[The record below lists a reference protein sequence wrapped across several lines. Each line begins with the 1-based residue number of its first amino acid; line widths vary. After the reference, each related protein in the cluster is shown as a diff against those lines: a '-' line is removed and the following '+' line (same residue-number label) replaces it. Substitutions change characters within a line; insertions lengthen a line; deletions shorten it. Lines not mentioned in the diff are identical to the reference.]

1 MPPSAVDPDIP
12 VSPLAPRVR
21 ITIVPVNAAENNTV
35 SSSPPATEV
44 SSPIP
49 IIEAGPTVVVTE
61 PSPTPPAGPQIKSEA
76 ILTPI
81 PPVIEADAQ
90 PFAEVEQGKVD
101 SVEPETFSA
110 SKGPEPTLSVTGPE
124 PVRAATESVTV
135 PVAAEPAVEPETTTV
150 TEAIP
155 TTAPTGA
162 DVPAATKAQPE
173 SSTATESTTE
183 PKATPAAT
191 EPFPAITKVPDET
204 TAVREPQQ
212 ITVPLHKPEVHG
224 EGESI
229 TLTPADVLATIEG
242 STTVAA
248 PVSDIVHVEEGL
260 SKPGPVPVTG
270 QPITEVN
277 VDVAPLVEVLK
288 AEDGPA
294 IVVEEPA
301 VEELVGANIVKDETP
316 APVVGYTSPVAVNE
330 TLAPESNPPTDS
342 LIDATDTP
350 IIVKGKRVT
359 GGEYAA
365 VAEPT
370 VEEQVADTK
379 LEEIKPNPEPIIEP
393 VPTTVVENIKPVE
406 SLSVVQQSLREPAPV
421 SQELVSEPSVEPTPV
436 ITEGADAVAVDKI
449 KPVPPPEVT
458 CEVGKPSASELKVN
472 EVVEPI
478 PTTVVTAVEA
488 HAPPEVNEPVA
499 PKPSSAVDEAT
510 LTKDHGQANGSTT
523 TDPGDSH
530 GALPAATASTR
541 EAVTHAEKFPSA
553 STSHPVSEDNTPS
566 SSKFNS
572 TRKKR
577 ASLFGK
583 LKNIFHQDKE
593 KEKK

>member
-1 MPPSAVDPDIP
+1 VLPSAVDPDIP

-35 SSSPPATEV
+35 SSSPPAAEI

-49 IIEAGPTVVVTE
+49 IIEAGPTVIVTE
-61 PSPTPPAGPQIKSEA
+61 PSPPPPAGPQINSEA
-76 ILTPI
+76 ILAPI
-81 PPVIEADAQ
+81 SPVVEADAQ
-90 PFAEVEQGKVD
+90 PSAEVEQGKVD
-101 SVEPETFSA
+101 SVEPETFSS

-135 PVAAEPAVEPETTTV
+135 PVAAEPAVDPETTTA

-155 TTAPTGA
+155 TIAPTEA

-173 SSTATESTTE
+173 SSSTATESTTE
-183 PKATPAAT
+183 PKAIPAAT
-191 EPFPAITKVPDET
+191 EPFPATTKVPDET
-204 TAVREPQQ
+204 TAIRDP
-212 ITVPLHKPEVHG
+212 H
-224 EGESI
+224 
-229 TLTPADVLATIEG
+229 
-242 STTVAA
+242 STTIAA
-248 PVSDIVHVEEGL
+248 PVSDVVHVEEGL
-260 SKPGPVPVTG
+260 SGPGPVSVAR
-270 QPITEVN
+270 QPTTEVN

-301 VEELVGANIVKDETP
+301 VEELIEANIVNDETP
-316 APVVGYTSPVAVNE
+316 APVVGRTSPVTVNE

-342 LIDATDTP
+342 LVDATDTP
-350 IIVKGKRVT
+350 IVVKGKKVI
-359 GGEYAA
+359 GGQYAA
-365 VAEPT
+365 VAEPA

-379 LEEIKPNPEPIIEP
+379 LGEIKPNPEPIIEP

-406 SLSVVQQSLREPAPV
+406 SLSVVQQG
-421 SQELVSEPSVEPTPV
+421 T
-436 ITEGADAVAVDKI
+436 DAIAVDEI

-458 CEVGKPSASELKVN
+458 CEVGKPSVSELKVD
-472 EVVEPI
+472 EVMEPT
-478 PTTVVTAVEA
+478 PTAVVAAVEVR
-488 HAPPEVNEPVA
+488 APPEVNKPAA
-499 PKPSSAVDEAT
+499 PEPSSAVDEVT
-510 LTKDHGQANGSTT
+510 LTKEHGQANGSTT
-523 TDPGDSH
+523 TEPGDSH

-577 ASLFGK
+577 SSLFGK